1 MTEFFIALFVFLFA
15 HILPQIGDLRGKII
29 ALTSRK
35 TYIIGYSIFS
45 TVLLVWL
52 ISATQRAPKTVFYAA
67 DPFTVRLSMILMV
80 FAVIL
85 FVMGAMRPNSLSVSF
100 RRNLKK
106 ETEKPGI
113 LTLVR
118 HPIIVAFGLWAFAHI
133 IVNGELANILLFG
146 IMLVFSVLGI
156 LRLNKSKPAKLD
168 ATQLEQA
175 MQKEQGTLGQRARR
189 ALDGQFWLELVI
201 GLALYMAIL
210 HAHGAVI
217 GVDPLAYF

>member
-1 MTEFFIALFVFLFA
+1 MTEFLLALFVFLFA

-29 ALTSRK
+29 SLTNRK
-35 TYIIGYSIFS
+35 TYIIGYSILS

-52 ISATQRAPKTVFYAA
+52 ISAALRAPKTVYYAA
-67 DPFTVRLSMILMV
+67 DPTTVRIAMGLMLV
-80 FAVIL
+80 AVIL

-100 RRNLKK
+100 RRNIDMENK
-106 ETEKPGI
+106 KPGI

-146 IMLVFSVLGI
+146 IMLAFSVLGM
-156 LRLNKSKPAKLD
+156 LRLNKTKATKLS
-168 ATQLEQA
+168 AAAYQQA
-175 MQKEQGTLGQRARR
+175 LQKEAGSFGQRLRR
-189 ALDGQFWLELVI
+189 ALDGQFWIELVI
-201 GLALYMAIL
+201 GAVLYMAIL